1 VNWWSAWVV
10 AVVLVVSTARLT
22 SAATDP
28 REMKAR
34 EAFAAG
40 RYQDA
45 LDMFAK
51 LYAESLNPI
60 YLRNIGRCHQ
70 NLGEPDRAIASFR
83 DYLRKANTL
92 PAAERKEI
100 DGFIKEMEEL
110 KRQKEASAASAPP
123 TPTPVEPVTPLPRE
137 VPAPAPGNSSASASV
152 VMTPPPPVAA
162 EEPSPI
168 YGRWWF
174 WAIVGGVVATGVGV
188 AFAAGAF
195 TRTEDATCPS
205 GTTCP

>member
-1 VNWWSAWVV
+1 MA
-10 AVVLVVSTARLT
+10 VLVVSTARLA

-28 REMKAR
+28 RELKAR

-45 LDMFAK
+45 LDVFAK

-83 DYLRKANTL
+83 DYLRKANV

-100 DGFIKEMEEL
+100 DGYIKEMEEL
-110 KRQKEASAASAPP
+110 KRKKEASASSAPP
-123 TPTPVEPVTPLPRE
+123 TPQQATPAEPVTPLPRE
-137 VPAPAPGNSSASASV
+137 VPAPAPGSSSATASV
-152 VMTPPPPVAA
+152 VMTPSPPAPV

-168 YGRWWF
+168 YSRWWF
-174 WAIVGGVVATGVGV
+174 WAIVGGVVVTGLGV
-188 AFAAGAF
+188 AAAAGAF
-195 TRTEDATCPS
+195 TKTEDATCPDL
-205 GTTCP
+205 TRCQ

>member
-1 VNWWSAWVV
+1 MV
-10 AVVLVVSTARLT
+10 AFVLVVSTARLS

-28 REMKAR
+28 REMRAR

-45 LDMFAK
+45 LDVFAK

-83 DYLRKANTL
+83 DYLRKANAL

-100 DGFIKEMEEL
+100 DGYIKEMEEL
-110 KRQKEASAASAPP
+110 KRSKEASASSAPP
-123 TPTPVEPVTPLPRE
+123 PTPVEPVTPLPKE
-137 VPAPAPGNSSASASV
+137 VPTPAPSSSTASASL
-152 VMTPPPPVAA
+152 VMTPPPPAPA

-174 WAIVGGVVATGVGV
+174 WAIVGGVVATGLGV

-195 TRTEDATCPS
+195 TRTEDATCPND
-205 GTTCP
+205 GTKCL

>member
-1 VNWWSAWVV
+1 MV
-10 AVVLVVSTARLT
+10 AFVLVVSTARLA
-22 SAATDP
+22 SAAADP

-45 LDMFAK
+45 LDVFAK

-83 DYLRKANTL
+83 DYLRKANAL

-100 DGFIKEMEEL
+100 DGYIKEMEEL
-110 KRQKEASAASAPP
+110 KRSREASASSAPTP
-123 TPTPVEPVTPLPRE
+123 TPTPVEPVTPLPKE
-137 VPAPAPGNSSASASV
+137 VPTPPPSSSTASASV
-152 VMTPPPPVAA
+152 VMAPPPPAPA

-174 WAIVGGVVATGVGV
+174 WAIVGGVVATGLGV

-195 TRTEDATCPS
+195 TRTEDAPCRPAR
-205 GTTCP
+205 

>member
-1 VNWWSAWVV
+1 M
-10 AVVLVVSTARLT
+10 R
-22 SAATDP
+22 
-28 REMKAR
+28 AR

-45 LDMFAK
+45 LDAFAK

-83 DYLRKANTL
+83 DYLRKASTL

-100 DGFIKEMEEL
+100 DGYIKEMEEL
-110 KRQKEASAASAPP
+110 KRSKEASAASATT
-123 TPTPVEPVTPLPRE
+123 TPTPVEPVTPLPKE
-137 VPAPAPGNSSASASV
+137 VPASPPGSSTASASV
-152 VMTPPPPVAA
+152 VMTPPPAAPA

-174 WAIVGGVVATGVGV
+174 WAIVGGVVATGLGV

-195 TRTEDATCPS
+195 TRTEDAPCPS
-205 GTTCP
+205 DTTCP

>member
-1 VNWWSAWVV
+1 VV

-28 REMKAR
+28 REMRAR

-45 LDMFAK
+45 LDAFAK

-83 DYLRKANTL
+83 DYLRKASTL

-100 DGFIKEMEEL
+100 DGYIKEMEEL
-110 KRQKEASAASAPP
+110 KRSKEASAASATT
-123 TPTPVEPVTPLPRE
+123 TPTPVEPVTPLPKE
-137 VPAPAPGNSSASASV
+137 VPASPPGSSTASASV
-152 VMTPPPPVAA
+152 VMTPPPAAPA

-174 WAIVGGVVATGVGV
+174 WAIVGGVVATGLGV

-195 TRTEDATCPS
+195 TRTEDAPCPS
-205 GTTCP
+205 DTTCP

>member
-1 VNWWSAWVV
+1 
-10 AVVLVVSTARLT
+10 
-22 SAATDP
+22 
-28 REMKAR
+28 MKAR

-45 LDMFAK
+45 LDLFAK

-83 DYLRKANTL
+83 DYLRKANAL

-110 KRQKEASAASAPP
+110 KRSKEASASSAPPP
-123 TPTPVEPVTPLPRE
+123 TPTPVEPVTPLPKE
-137 VPAPAPGNSSASASV
+137 VPAPAPGSSSASASV
-152 VMTPPPPVAA
+152 VMTPPPPAPA

-174 WAIVGGVVATGVGV
+174 WAIVGGVVATGLGV

-195 TRTEDATCPS
+195 TRTEDATCPND
-205 GTTCP
+205 GTKCP

>member
-1 VNWWSAWVV
+1 MV
-10 AVVLVVSTARLT
+10 AIVLVVSTARLT

-45 LDMFAK
+45 LDIFAK

-83 DYLRKANTL
+83 DYLRKASAL

-100 DGFIKEMEEL
+100 DGYIKEMEEL
-110 KRQKEASAASAPP
+110 KRSKEASASSASP
-123 TPTPVEPVTPLPRE
+123 TPTPVEPVTPLPKE
-137 VPAPAPGNSSASASV
+137 VPAPPPSSSTASASV
-152 VMTPPPPVAA
+152 VMTPPPRAPA

-174 WAIVGGVVATGVGV
+174 WAIVGGVVATGLGV

-195 TRTEDATCPS
+195 TRTEEPTCPN
-205 GTTCP
+205 GIDCTP

>member
-1 VNWWSAWVV
+1 M
-10 AVVLVVSTARLT
+10 LVVSTARLS

-45 LDMFAK
+45 LDVFAK

-83 DYLRKANTL
+83 DYLRRASAL

-100 DGFIKEMEEL
+100 EGYIKEMEEL
-110 KRQKEASAASAPP
+110 KRSKEASASSAPA
-123 TPTPVEPVTPLPRE
+123 TPTPVEPVTPLPKE
-137 VPAPAPGNSSASASV
+137 VPAPSTPASSSATASV
-152 VMTPPPPVAA
+152 VMTPPPAAPA

-174 WAIVGGVVATGVGV
+174 WAIVGGVVATGLGV

-195 TRTEDATCPS
+195 TQTEDATCPS
-205 GTTCP
+205 GIAGDCLR

>member
-1 VNWWSAWVV
+1 MI
-10 AVVLVVSTARLT
+10 STARLT

-45 LDMFAK
+45 LDLFAK

-70 NLGEPDRAIASFR
+70 NLGDADRAIASFR
-83 DYLRKANTL
+83 DYLRKASALT
-92 PAAERKEI
+92 AAERKEI

-110 KRQKEASAASAPP
+110 KRSKEASASSAPA
-123 TPTPVEPVTPLPRE
+123 TPTPVEPVTPLPKE
-137 VPAPAPGNSSASASV
+137 VPAPPPGNSTATASV
-152 VMTPPPPVAA
+152 IMTPPAAAPA

-174 WAIVGGVVATGVGV
+174 WAIVGGVVATGLGV

-205 GTTCP
+205 GTAGNCFK

>member
-1 VNWWSAWVV
+1 M
-10 AVVLVVSTARLT
+10 LVVSTARLT
-22 SAATDP
+22 SAATNP

-83 DYLRKANTL
+83 DYLRRASAL

-100 DGFIKEMEEL
+100 DGYIKEMEEL
-110 KRQKEASAASAPP
+110 KRSREASASSAPP
-123 TPTPVEPVTPLPRE
+123 PPPPPVEPVTPLPKE
-137 VPAPAPGNSSASASV
+137 VPAAPPSSSTASASV
-152 VMTPPPPVAA
+152 VMTPPPPAPA

-174 WAIVGGVVATGVGV
+174 WAIVGGAVATGLGV

-205 GTTCP
+205 DRECL

>member
-1 VNWWSAWVV
+1 M
-10 AVVLVVSTARLT
+10 VLVVSTARLT

-45 LDMFAK
+45 LDLFAK

-83 DYLRKANTL
+83 DYLRKASTL

-110 KRQKEASAASAPP
+110 KRSKEASAASAPP
-123 TPTPVEPVTPLPRE
+123 TPAPVEPVTPLPRE
-137 VPAPAPGNSSASASV
+137 VPTPPPSSSTATASV
-152 VMTPPPPVAA
+152 VMTPAPPAPA

-195 TRTEDATCPS
+195 TRTEDATCPN
-205 GTTCP
+205 GTRCSP